1 MLFSMSNPIPVMD
14 KYIEKILI
22 ATSLKPMT
30 ATGVSKV
37 FGIPVAIC
45 HRKMKLLEGLGL
57 VTCAQRVVTEEKG
70 TVKFY
75 KAHEDK
81 VNVVKDN
88 GRYVVKINV
97 PLDVALDISIGWR
110 DFDA

>member
-1 MLFSMSNPIPVMD
+1 MSNPVPVMD

-30 ATGVSKV
+30 AAGVSKV

-45 HRKMKLLEGLGL
+45 HRKMKLLEGMGL
-57 VTCAQRVVTEEKG
+57 VTCTRRIVNEEKG

-75 KAHEDK
+75 KALEDK
-81 VNVVKDN
+81 VNVEKDN
-88 GRYVVKINV
+88 GRYVVRIDV
-97 PLDVALDISIGWR
+97 PLHVAIDISLGWR
-110 DFDA
+110 DFVA

>member
-1 MLFSMSNPIPVMD
+1 MSNPIPVRD

-30 ATGVSKV
+30 ASGVSKV

-57 VTCAQRVVTEEKG
+57 VTCTRRVASEEKG

-75 KAHEDK
+75 SASEDIVK
-81 VNVVKDN
+81 VAQDNDRFVVRID
-88 GRYVVKINV
+88 V

-110 DFDA
+110 DFVA